1 MITEQAL
8 AEAIAECQ
16 GERNPNRDT
25 CMMLAA
31 FYIIQ
36 DRLYPSGGK
45 GEPETAYSYAPP
57 PEKQVEEVTYES
69 DSEFSQAIRGK
80 DINDVMAVLDEAMD
94 VMKVMLPR
102 LYNGILRKL
111 QE

>member
-36 DRLYPSGGK
+36 DRLYPSGDRN
-45 GEPETAYSYAPP
+45 EPETAYSYAPP

-80 DINDVMAVLDEAMD
+80 STNDVMAIVDEAMD

-102 LYNGILRKL
+102 LYAGIIRKL